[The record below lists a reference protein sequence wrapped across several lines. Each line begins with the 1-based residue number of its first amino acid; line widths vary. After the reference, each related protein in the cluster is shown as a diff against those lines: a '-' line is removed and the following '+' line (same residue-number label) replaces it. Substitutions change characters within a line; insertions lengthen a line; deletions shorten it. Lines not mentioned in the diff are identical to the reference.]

1 MHGETD
7 LDTLL
12 CQLKPTVRPET
23 FVFCTVANAAY
34 SDLATTEP
42 FASVQEEEGLT
53 LILVQAQADGADLP
67 YNGTFRCITLTVHS
81 SLEAVGLTAV
91 ISTKLAQ
98 HQISANVIAGFH
110 HDHIFVPADQVESAL
125 QALASLTP

>member
-1 MHGETD
+1 
-7 LDTLL
+7 
-12 CQLKPTVRPET
+12 
-23 FVFCTVANAAY
+23 VFCTVANAAY
-34 SDLATTEP
+34 GDLATTEP

-53 LILVQAQADGADLP
+53 IILVQAQADGADLP